1 MLRRSKILILMVL
14 VVRFCWAQPAP
25 DSNFLHP
32 PAVARPWVFWY
43 WMQAAVSKAGIHADL
58 VAMKEAGIG
67 GAYLM
72 PIQGATKPPVYTPV
86 VEQLSPLWYTMV
98 GYAMQ
103 QADSLGLQLAM
114 HDCDG
119 FAVAGGPWI
128 TPELSMQKLVATR
141 SGVDGGRGVDMVLQK
156 PVANEGYYRD
166 VEVLAFRT
174 PESWDISTRTVSPV
188 VTTSTGADASFLVKE
203 GNHQSF
209 ASADSCWIQYAFDRP
224 FTCRSIVIQAPNNY
238 QAQRLIVTVS
248 DDGIHFRSAGRLVP
262 PRVGWEDGD
271 APVTHSIPG
280 VTAKYFRFIYDKTG
294 AEPGAED
301 LDDAKWKPSLK
312 LSGIALSAAPVVD
325 QYEGKNGEMWRV
337 SAGMTAAELPDS
349 LCVDPRTMIDLT
361 DRVDTSGRLVW
372 QAPEG
377 HWTVLR
383 IGHTSTGHTNATGGA
398 GQGLEC
404 DKFNPQAVTLQ
415 FDHWFGE
422 IYRRVGPALAGRVLK
437 IFHVDSWECGSQNWS
452 PVFRDEFRRRRGYDC
467 LRWLPIMTGIPMG
480 SADSSLRF
488 LHDIR
493 QTIAELLHDEFY
505 ETMAGLAHE
514 KGCLFS
520 AESVAPTM
528 VSDGMLHYSAADLP
542 MSEFWLRS
550 PTHDKPNDMLDAI
563 SGAHIYG
570 KPVVQAEAFTE
581 LREAWDEYPGMLKT
595 LQDRNFALG
604 INRMV
609 FHVFVDNPW
618 LDRKPGMTL
627 GGVGTFL
634 QRDQTWWPA
643 AAAWVDY
650 TQRCQ
655 WMLQQGAPVAD
666 IAVFTGE
673 EIPRRAVLPERLVG
687 TLPGLMGVHRV
698 QEEALRLANTGEPTT
713 KLPNGV
719 VRSANMADPANWI
732 DPLHGYVYDSYN
744 ADALLRLAVVK
755 DGRVEFPGGASYA
768 LLVLPGAYPLSPNP
782 GMISAAVAKRLL
794 ELVREGATLL
804 VGDPG
809 AVVHSTGL
817 AHAADDDSVVHHV
830 FATFLGG
837 AGRIVSVGKGR
848 VIRGPYTDS
857 TLDVIGVA
865 RDFIAI
871 EDTAHG
877 AGYNPAGGPMAEGV
891 AYTHRVLPGAAG
903 VSGASGG
910 SGEDIYFVSNQFD
923 RPRRLIL
930 SLRDS
935 MRIPERWDAV
945 TGKVDFAYLWTRR
958 GNRAVIPL
966 YLPANGS
973 AFIVF
978 RTLMPPEKRTFFGP
992 PLKIYRDIEREMEVL
1007 RTLKGPWMVR
1017 FDTAFRGPLR
1027 AVRFDSLVDWSRHPD
1042 SAIRYY
1048 SGRAVYS
1055 MTFRWTGPAGDN
1067 DGCLLDLGRVAD
1079 VARVTLNGVD
1089 CGIVWT
1095 YPYRVDISRAL
1106 RKGVNELRVEVF
1118 NTWANRLA
1126 GDQRLTAGE
1135 KLTWTPVPYK
1145 GDGGLPGGLLGP
1157 VRVVR

>member
-1 MLRRSKILILMVL
+1 MQIKNILLPMLRKSKILAVLLL
-14 VVRFCWAQPAP
+14 VVKLGWAQPAP

-58 VAMKEAGIG
+58 LAMKAAGIG

-72 PIQGATKPPVYTPV
+72 PIQGATRPPVYTPV

-128 TPELSMQKLVATR
+128 TPELSMQKLAWTR

-166 VEVLAFRT
+166 IAVLAFRT
-174 PESWDISTRTVSPV
+174 PAAWDASTRTVVPV

-209 ASADSCWIQYAFDRP
+209 ASADSCWIQYAFHMP
-224 FTCRSIVIQAPNNY
+224 FTCRAIVIQAVNNY

-248 DDGIHFRSAGRLVP
+248 DDGIHFRSVGRLVS

-280 VTAKYFRFIYDKTG
+280 VTAKYFRFVFDKTA

-312 LSGIALSAAPVVD
+312 LSGIWLSAAPVVD

-337 SAGMTAAELPDS
+337 SAAMTAVQLPDS

-372 QAPEG
+372 QAPAG

-422 IYRRVGPALAGRVLK
+422 VYRRVGPALAGRVLK

-452 PVFRDEFRRRRGYDC
+452 PVFRDEFRRRRGYDL

-480 SADSSLRF
+480 SADSSERF

-493 QTIAELLHDEFY
+493 LTIAELLHDEFY

-514 KGCLFS
+514 KGCVFS

-528 VSDGMLHYSAADLP
+528 TSDGMLHYSVADLP
-542 MSEFWLRS
+542 MGEFWLRS
-550 PTHDKPNDMLDAI
+550 PTHDKPNDILDAI

-595 LQDRNFALG
+595 LQDRNYALG

-609 FHVFVDNPW
+609 FHVFVHNPW

-627 GGVGTFL
+627 GGVGTFI

-655 WMLQQGAPVAD
+655 WLLQQGSPVAD

-687 TLPGLMGVHRV
+687 TLPGLMGWQRV
-698 QEEALRLANTGEPTT
+698 AAEALRLANTGEPTT
-713 KLPNGV
+713 KVPNGV
-719 VRSANMADPANWI
+719 VRSANMADPADWV
-732 DPLHGYVYDSYN
+732 DPLHGYAYDSYN

-768 LLVLPGAYPLSPNP
+768 LLVLPGAYPLSPDP

-809 AVVHSTGL
+809 AAVHSTGL
-817 AHAADDDSVVHHV
+817 AHAADDDSVVHQV

-837 AGRIVSVGKGR
+837 SSRVVSVGKGR

-857 TLDVIGVA
+857 TLDAIGVA
-865 RDFIAI
+865 RDFIVM
-871 EDTAHG
+871 EDTAHSRG
-877 AGYNPAGGPMAEGV
+877 IHILGGPIAEEV
-891 AYTHRVLPGAAG
+891 AYTHRVLP
-903 VSGASGG
+903 
-910 SGEDIYFVSNQFD
+910 GEDIYFVSNQFD
-923 RPRRLIL
+923 RSRRLIL

-935 MRIPERWDAV
+935 GRVPERWDAV
-945 TGKVDFAYLWTRR
+945 TGKID
-958 GNRAVIPL
+958 AVYGWALREGRTVMPL

-973 AFIVF
+973 IFIVF
-978 RTLMPPEKRTFFGP
+978 RRPVPHI
-992 PLKIYRDIEREMEVL
+992 PLYALVPTVIHRDIDTDPERMKDL
-1007 RTLKGPWMVR
+1007 QGPWMVR

-1027 AVRFDSLVDWSRHPD
+1027 AVRFDNLMDWSRHPD

-1048 SGRAVYS
+1048 SGRAVYRLS
-1055 MTFRWTGPAGDN
+1055 FDWTFAQGHNA
-1067 DGCLLDLGRVAD
+1067 GCLLDLGRVAD
-1079 VARVTLNGVD
+1079 VARLTLNGVD

-1106 RKGVNELRVEVF
+1106 RRGVNELRVEVF

-1126 GDQRLTAGE
+1126 GDQRLAAGQRA
-1135 KLTWTPVPYK
+1135 TWTPVPYK